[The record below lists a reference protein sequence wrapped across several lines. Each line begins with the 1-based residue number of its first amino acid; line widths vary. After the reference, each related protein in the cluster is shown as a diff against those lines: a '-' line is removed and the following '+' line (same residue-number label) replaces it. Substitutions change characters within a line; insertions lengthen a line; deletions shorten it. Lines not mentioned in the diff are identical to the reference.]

1 MAGITLD
8 VKDVLRITK
17 LVVKPAVI
25 AYNRLSPRP
34 RAENLNESLRAA
46 VRDPLWMLTR
56 QWQLGEFEGEDTGS
70 PVTAKIGYTHQ
81 SIDRIKMG
89 LKPPMKFDH
98 LQQPLEVAVEREGVR
113 LAIRRPSAGF
123 HGDLMF
129 SVKLGKLFVKAAGA
143 IPDAMNK
150 YIARFP
156 ILSDEE
162 DEEALQISRS
172 LGSLVPDGCAI
183 VDALA
188 DNVHAD
194 WLVAAG
200 FSGPDQ
206 FALTAIVEDI
216 HDKFRERL
224 NRVFSQPESGIAS
237 PAWMNKQLEYAFEM
251 ATPTREQQSQ
261 TILSADQYAG
271 GTLDWY
277 AFDLAEKDHPV
288 LRLDGDI
295 PLPQQSL
302 AVESFIPAPMRFRG
316 MPQPRFWQMEENQ
329 LDFGKIDAST
339 TSTLSLLLAEFGLVY
354 GNDWFVLP
362 HPLTINTLC
371 EINGLVITDTFGIH
385 TSIVAAGRSPETNW
399 QRWAM
404 YHLSERNSTEKTT
417 RSLFL
422 LPPAVNKTLES
433 EPIDQVNFIRDEMAN
448 MVWGVETFVP
458 SQTGK
463 GMAGT
468 YKTDAVEPPPFKPV
482 NEEVKIR
489 YILGT
494 VVPKNWIPFVPARVE
509 LTIDQIKLQ
518 RARLAGANPPRTEII
533 AEHPS
538 PSFINE
544 EEVPRAGII
553 VDRRFQRA
561 RWIGGLTF
569 VWTGRQK
576 QAGRGE
582 GASRLSFDQVEQI
595 PEKPRS

>member
-8 VKDVLRITK
+8 VKDILENVDIVLRA
-17 LVVKPAVI
+17 AVI

-70 PVTAKIGYTHQ
+70 PVSAKIGYAHQ

-89 LKPPMKFDH
+89 QQPAMKYDH
-98 LQQPLEVAVEREGVR
+98 LQQPLEVAVEKEGIH
-113 LAIRRPSAGF
+113 LDIRRPGAGF

-129 SVKLGKLFVKAAGA
+129 SVKLGKLFAKAVNIIPGA
-143 IPDAMNK
+143 IDK
-150 YIARFP
+150 YITRFP
-156 ILSDEE
+156 IITDEE
-162 DEEALQISRS
+162 DEEALQIGRS
-172 LGSLVPDGCAI
+172 LNSLLPDGCAI
-183 VDALA
+183 VAALA
-188 DNVHAD
+188 DGTHAS
-194 WLVAAG
+194 WLPTAG

-206 FALTAIVEDI
+206 LTLTAIVQDLS
-216 HDKFRERL
+216 HQFRQRL
-224 NRVFSQPESGIAS
+224 NRIFSQPESSITS
-237 PAWMNKQLEYAFEM
+237 PAWVHTQLEYAFDI
-251 ATPTREQQSQ
+251 ATPPAAQQAQ
-261 TILSADQYAG
+261 TVLTADQYTG

-277 AFDLAEKDHPV
+277 AFDLADQQHPG
-288 LRLDGDI
+288 LHIDGDI
-295 PLPQQSL
+295 PLPPPPL

-371 EINGLVITDTFGIH
+371 EINGLLITDTFGFH
-385 TSIVAAGRSPETNW
+385 TRIIAAGSSPETNW

-404 YHLSERNSTEKTT
+404 YHLSERNSTARTT

-422 LPPAVNKTLES
+422 LPPAVNKSLVS

-463 GMAGT
+463 GMSGK
-468 YKTDAVEPPPFKPV
+468 YKADAVEPPPFIPA
-482 NEEVKIR
+482 NEEVKIK
-489 YILGT
+489 YTLGT
-494 VVPKNWIPFVPARVE
+494 TVPKNWIPFVPARVA

-518 RARLAGANPPRTEII
+518 RARLAGSTPARTAVIADPPT
-533 AEHPS
+533 

-544 EEVPRAGII
+544 EEVPRAGVI
-553 VDRRFQRA
+553 VERHFQRA
-561 RWIGGLTF
+561 RWIAGSTF
-569 VWTGRQK
+569 VWSGRQK

-582 GASRLSFDQVEQI
+582 GASKLAFDQVEQI
-595 PEKPRS
+595 SEKEG